1 MTKNGNLLIHCP
13 AQPGFNRIFEL
24 GEYNMKLTAFGLLV
38 LKAGESCKSD
48 SGEFE
53 VALVLLGGKCRIS
66 GETFDFPE
74 VGERKNVFDG
84 KPHTVYLPRRTGYTV
99 TAITDVEIAVNA
111 SPASRD
117 TAPPTLIRPEDTRTF
132 SLGRD
137 NFTRQATVMIDEKF
151 DSEHF
156 YIGEGLIP
164 SGNWS
169 GYPPHRHDFDNPP
182 EEIDMEETYFYRF
195 DPPQGFGIQKVY
207 TPDGR
212 IDETYTAKNNDTV
225 AIAEGFHPLCG
236 APGYQMYY
244 LWTMTGAVNRGLI
257 SAKDPDHSWVK

>member
-84 KPHTVYLPRRTGYTV
+84 KPTPSTSPAGPDTPSPPSPMLKSRSTPRRRAV
-99 TAITDVEIAVNA
+99 T
-111 SPASRD
+111 PH
-117 TAPPTLIRPEDTRTF
+117 PRP
-132 SLGRD
+132 
-137 NFTRQATVMIDEKF
+137 
-151 DSEHF
+151 
-156 YIGEGLIP
+156 
-164 SGNWS
+164 
-169 GYPPHRHDFDNPP
+169 
-182 EEIDMEETYFYRF
+182 
-195 DPPQGFGIQKVY
+195 
-207 TPDGR
+207 
-212 IDETYTAKNNDTV
+212 
-225 AIAEGFHPLCG
+225 
-236 APGYQMYY
+236 
-244 LWTMTGAVNRGLI
+244 
-257 SAKDPDHSWVK
+257 